1 MKYFRQTLHQPQLL
15 FTTLILTG
23 ILSFGAGVTRAQ
35 ATTANSP
42 GTPLIA
48 KNKQQDLVNLPSS
61 IANIVLT
68 TASQRTGLPTSSLRI
83 TDSIKI
89 EGSSSCLG
97 LPSLPGEVCKED
109 LILWQVTVETGQE
122 RLVYRTNLDGSQ
134 IKLNEAASR
143 LSSTS
148 LPDEVASAVLVQ
160 AFQRTGLPISQLRI
174 EEFKLIQGSSSCL
187 GIPPRSGEACTA
199 DLAPLLQVTVV
210 GGYQHL
216 VYHTSI
222 DGAKIQLNQTA
233 SWNLKFLAASSL
245 LIIVPLLAFSAYRTR
260 VREKIS

>member
-15 FTTLILTG
+15 FTTLMLTG
-23 ILSFGAGVTRAQ
+23 ILFLGAGVTKAR

-42 GTPLIA
+42 GNPVITG
-48 KNKQQDLVNLPSS
+48 NKPHDLVNLPSS

-89 EGSSSCLG
+89 
-97 LPSLPGEVCKED
+97 
-109 LILWQVTVETGQE
+109 
-122 RLVYRTNLDGSQ
+122 
-134 IKLNEAASR
+134 
-143 LSSTS
+143 
-148 LPDEVASAVLVQ
+148 
-160 AFQRTGLPISQLRI
+160 
-174 EEFKLIQGSSSCL
+174 QGSSSCL

-199 DLAPLLQVTVV
+199 DLAPLWQVTVV

-245 LIIVPLLAFSAYRTR
+245 LIIVPLLAFYAYRTR
-260 VREKIS
+260 VREKKS

>member
-1 MKYFRQTLHQPQLL
+1 MIWL
-15 FTTLILTG
+15 
-23 ILSFGAGVTRAQ
+23 A
-35 ATTANSP
+35 
-42 GTPLIA
+42 
-48 KNKQQDLVNLPSS
+48 LPSS

-160 AFQRTGLPISQLRI
+160 ASQRTGLPISQLRI
-174 EEFKLIQGSSSCL
+174 EEFKSIQGSSSCL

-199 DLAPLLQVTVV
+199 DLAPLMQVTVV
-210 GGYQHL
+210 GVYQHL

-260 VREKIS
+260 VREKKS